1 VSSAKIAKINL
12 DITAKGAIILR
23 LVRYLGIPWHGKSS
37 GELGS
42 VMI

>member
-1 VSSAKIAKINL
+1 MKINL
-12 DITAKGAIILR
+12 DITWEQAIILR

-37 GELGS
+37 SELGS